1 VLPVPVVGIAGI
13 DASNVMEV
21 AATGAASA
29 AVISAITRSADPEA
43 ACAALMAGFTAGAA
57 TAS

>member
-1 VLPVPVVGIAGI
+1 
-13 DASNVMEV
+13 MEV

-43 ACAALMAGFTAGAA
+43 ACAALMAGFAAGAA
-57 TAS
+57 KAS